1 MKKNTKNESAKASK
15 RNQSTWKIDVTSKG
29 NTKIRGKNENVA
41 NTNITVNINVAQN
54 SDIKTK
60 CIVGEMFS
68 RFSTK
73 SQAPKSS
80 TNKFTTLSNLLL
92 SRTAIF

>member
-1 MKKNTKNESAKASK
+1 MKKNAKNESAKASK

-60 CIVGEMFS
+60 CIVGEMLRVHSYLKYKDDLQQEVKVFYKIDNT
-68 RFSTK
+68 RK
-73 SQAPKSS
+73 GV
-80 TNKFTTLSNLLL
+80 
-92 SRTAIF
+92 

>member
-1 MKKNTKNESAKASK
+1 MKKNTKNESAIASK
-15 RNQSTWKIDVTSKG
+15 RYQSTWMIDVTSKG

-60 CIVGEMFS
+60 CIVGEMLRVHSYLKYKDDLQQEVKVFDKIDNT
-68 RFSTK
+68 RK
-73 SQAPKSS
+73 GV
-80 TNKFTTLSNLLL
+80 
-92 SRTAIF
+92 